1 MKPILFNT
9 DMVKA
14 ILSGKKTMTR
24 RLIKFPKGT
33 TGRLPSNGFFNA
45 SPYLFYPG
53 GIKHPRY
60 KVGDV
65 LYVRE
70 TWWKTNDR
78 YYYLADYDLP
88 ELVKKQLSKSSKCRP
103 SIHMPKEAARIFL
116 KVTNVRVERL
126 QDINGSDCV
135 KEGCAK
141 SYADMEDKL
150 CDYCPLPDGSKGSH
164 CYGGNPVMCEGAC
177 CKEAYENYLED
188 NAVNEFQDLW
198 DSTIQKKDIDK
209 YGWNANPWVFAY
221 EFERC
226 EKPNETEVTE

>member
-9 DMVKA
+9 EMVKA
-14 ILSGKKTMTR
+14 ILNGRKTMTR
-24 RLIKFPKGT
+24 RVIKFPKGT

-70 TWWKTNDR
+70 TWARVSDWTTVDEEVGVPDGYIYK
-78 YYYLADYDLP
+78 ADWDYRENP
-88 ELVKKQLSKSSKCRP
+88 KWHP

-126 QDINGSDCV
+126 QDISFLDALN
-135 KEGCAK
+135 EGISPQITEYSGRLDHSEIA
-141 SYADMEDKL
+141 
-150 CDYCPLPDGSKGSH
+150 
-164 CYGGNPVMCEGAC
+164 
-177 CKEAYENYLED
+177 EAYSISCQKACID
-188 NAVNEFQDLW
+188 AFHKLW
-198 DSTIQKKDIDK
+198 DSTIKKSELDR
-209 YGWNANPWVFAY
+209 YGWNANPWVFVY
-221 EFERC
+221 QFDRC
-226 EKPNETEVTE
+226 EKPVGEVKE